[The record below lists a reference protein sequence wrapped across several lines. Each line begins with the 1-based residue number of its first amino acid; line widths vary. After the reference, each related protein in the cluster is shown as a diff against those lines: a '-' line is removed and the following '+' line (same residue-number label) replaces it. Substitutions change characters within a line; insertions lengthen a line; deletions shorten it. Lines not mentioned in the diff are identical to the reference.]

1 MVFTKPGAAQYS
13 VTEISGNTPQ
23 NRAYR
28 MRTLLTRT
36 PHGMA
41 ISDDERAFFIALG
54 QRIAVQRKTQD
65 ITQVELAE
73 RLGISQQAMNSFEK
87 GRRRVPVSL
96 LPLIAQTLETTLDAL
111 VAHDAA
117 PAAAAP
123 KKRGPQKKIRQQL
136 ELIEALP
143 VAEQRAIARVLD
155 SVLAAHQ

>member
-1 MVFTKPGAAQYS
+1 MQTFRPHS
-13 VTEISGNTPQ
+13 
-23 NRAYR
+23 
-28 MRTLLTRT
+28 

-54 QRIAVQRKTQD
+54 QRIAVQRKAQD

-96 LPLIAQTLETTLDAL
+96 LPVIAQTLHTTLDAL
-111 VAHDAA
+111 VVKAA
-117 PAAAAP
+117 SPAMTAP

-136 ELIEALP
+136 EQIEALP
-143 VAEQRAIARVLD
+143 IAKQRAIAQVLD
-155 SVLAAHQ
+155 SMLANQR